1 MGILVSKNTR
11 LIVQGITGREGS
23 FHTKTMVAYGTQI
36 VAGVAPGRGG
46 VIFEG
51 IRIYDTVEQA
61 KQEMNAN
68 ASVIFVP
75 QPFASDAIL
84 EAMDAQVDLIVCI
97 TEGIPLKDVIAIHEM
112 KRGHP
117 TFLVGPNTP
126 GVITPGEAK
135 VGGVPNSI
143 YRPGR
148 IGVISR
154 SGALSYEV
162 ANILSEAGLGQSTCV
177 GIGGDL
183 IPFSSFKDVLAL
195 FNSDPGTDM
204 VVMIG
209 EIGGIGEIE
218 AARFIEEN
226 MSKPVM
232 AIIGGQYAPPGKKMG
247 HAGAIISGKE
257 STAQAKIQALESA
270 GVSVVDNPWALV
282 NEIKKII

>member
-1 MGILVSKNTR
+1 LVSKNTR